1 MSGGA
6 ATFHPTQ
13 TPSPET
19 IHHHAVAK
27 NYTEGSRCKRRR
39 RRRRTGHKV
48 VVISSA
54 TSATFQCSFFHSQ
67 KIHYIIKVWVEEES
81 RRKN

>member
-1 MSGGA
+1 MSRGA

-27 NYTEGSRCKRRR
+27 NYTEGR

-67 KIHYIIKVWVEEES
+67 KIRYIIKVWVEEES